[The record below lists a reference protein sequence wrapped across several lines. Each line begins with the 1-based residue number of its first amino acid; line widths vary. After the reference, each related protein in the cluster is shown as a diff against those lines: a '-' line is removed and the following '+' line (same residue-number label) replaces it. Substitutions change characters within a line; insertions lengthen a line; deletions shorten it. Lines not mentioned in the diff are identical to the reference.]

1 MIDVFDR
8 VPGKPNRIKIT
19 HDDGTVEFVT
29 WERADEPVEPGTP
42 INRALFESIKEDVD
56 DRVKKSGDTMTGNL
70 EIDNQLP
77 KVALKGG
84 ATNRTAALTQYP
96 TGNVGLS
103 NNNDNNG
110 NYTEFTVLP
119 ETAALQNQ
127 VRFRN
132 VVGTR
137 GTNFYIYGE
146 HNKTQGLYT
155 GTGAVEQRRIN
166 TGSYSSLLLVWSEN
180 NVLVLVTP
188 IGAIVLSGATPGWLD
203 STKAY
208 YANGTLY
215 ITYDGADL
223 NGVGITYN
231 YKAV

>member
-1 MIDVFDR
+1 MIEVFDR
-8 VPGKPNRIKIT
+8 VPGSPNRIKIT
-19 HDDGTVEFVT
+19 HADGTEEIVT
-29 WERADEPVEPGTP
+29 WERADDPLEPGTP
-42 INRALFESIKEDVD
+42 INRALFESIRKDIE
-56 DRVKKSGDTMTGNL
+56 DRVQKSGDKMTGEL
-70 EIDNQLP
+70 EIENPLP
-77 KVALKGG
+77 RVMLRGG
-84 ATNRTAALTQYP
+84 AANRNATLTQYA
-96 TGNVGLS
+96 TGNVGLA

-137 GTNFYIYGE
+137 ATNFYIYGE
-146 HNKTQGLYT
+146 HNKTQGSYI
-155 GTGAVEQRRIN
+155 GTGVSDLRRIN
-166 TGSYSSLLLVWSEN
+166 TGSYSSLLLIWSDN
-180 NVLVLVTP
+180 NVAAFVTP
-188 IGAIVLSGATPGWLD
+188 NGAFVLSGEVLGWLD

-215 ITYDGADL
+215 MSHDGADL

>member
-8 VPGKPNRIKIT
+8 VPGKPTRIKLIRA
-19 HDDGTVEFVT
+19 DGTEEIVT

-42 INRALFESIKEDVD
+42 INRALFESIKGDVE
-56 DRVKKSGDTMTGNL
+56 DRVKKTGDTMTGNL
-70 EIDNQLP
+70 DIDNQLP
-77 KVALKGG
+77 RVALKGG
-84 ATNRTAALTQYP
+84 VANRTAALTQYP
-96 TGNVGLS
+96 TGNVGLA
-103 NNNDNNG
+103 NNNDSNG

-137 GTNFYIYGE
+137 GTNYYIYGE
-146 HNKTQGLYT
+146 HNKPLGSYIGTGTATLRSV
-155 GTGAVEQRRIN
+155 GTGAH
-166 TGSYSSLLLVWSEN
+166 SSLLMVWSEN
-180 NVLVLVTP
+180 DVLAFVSP
-188 IGAIVLSGATPGWLD
+188 NGAFVLSGATPGWLD

-208 YANGTLY
+208 YINGILR
-215 ITYDGADL
+215 IAYDGTDL
-223 NGVGITYN
+223 NGVGVTYN